1 MITII
6 NDTNL
11 LFLNRFQIQYP
22 EIKLINL
29 SNQTIHNIYPKEFI
43 YFSKTK
49 WLTIKKK

>member
-29 SNQTIHNIYPKEFI
+29 SSQTIHNTYSEEFI
-43 YFSKTK
+43 YYSKTN
-49 WLTIKKK
+49 WQ